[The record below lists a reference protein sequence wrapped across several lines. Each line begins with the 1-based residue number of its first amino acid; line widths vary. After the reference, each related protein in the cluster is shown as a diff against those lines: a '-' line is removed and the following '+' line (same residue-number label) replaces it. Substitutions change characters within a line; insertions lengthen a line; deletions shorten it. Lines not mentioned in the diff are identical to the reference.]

1 MEETRMEVVGYY
13 KTIEGNERYI
23 VLTDSDTIVLKYSEK
38 LGKDD
43 ETLKDIR
50 AGVISRPKNWSEC
63 YYNRWLRQ
71 KFGEYADIYDC
82 LNGVSIKKVYSRD
95 AFDILLYNKATQMY
109 LGKRGLLTMISS
121 IKDFLVKYPVEIF
134 KEASYTVYRKAL
146 SLDKERLERDYDLIK
161 SGYCFSKG
169 FSWVGLED
177 DEGLYIQKCYRFV
190 RSYLMPYIEKNITK
204 KKNTEGSDSPT
215 IETWEDLNVSVY
227 TGGVNMEYGLFSSCT
242 VEYSLLALPEEDF
255 ITKRVYKWQN
265 NYKLDALHRVYQK
278 LGSSEK
284 EQLNQTKPEWLYA
297 SMLYKPKTR
306 SIFVSVHIK
315 RELVEAVKKLEADLE
330 DEEIARQINEKLE
343 KALK

>member
-1 MEETRMEVVGYY
+1 MEVVGYY
-13 KTIEGNERYI
+13 KTTEGNERYV
-23 VLTDSDTIVLKYSEK
+23 VLTDSGNIVLKCTEK
-38 LGKDD
+38 LRKGEE
-43 ETLKDIR
+43 ETVKDIKS
-50 AGVISRPKNWSEC
+50 GVIPRPKSWNDC
-63 YYNRWLRQ
+63 YYNRWLKQ
-71 KFGEYADIYDC
+71 KFGEYADMADC
-82 LNGVSIKKVYSRD
+82 LNGIPFRKAYSRD
-95 AFDILLYNKATQMY
+95 AFDILLYNKATQTY
-109 LGKRGLLTMISS
+109 QGKRGLLSMISS
-121 IKDFLVKYPVEIF
+121 IREFLVKYPVDFF
-134 KEASYTVYRKAL
+134 KEESITIYRKAL
-146 SLDKERLERDYDLIK
+146 CLDEKRLKRDYELIEK
-161 SGYCFSKG
+161 GYCFSKG

-204 KKNTEGSDSPT
+204 KKNTEGSDSPI

-227 TGGVNMEYGLFSSCT
+227 TGGVDMKYGLFSSCT

-278 LGSSEK
+278 LGSSER

-330 DEEIARQINEKLE
+330 DEEIARQIDEKLE